1 MNTTCLARWLCP
13 LLVALCMHLAPA
25 TAAPA
30 DAGGVTVN
38 ATFAPHA
45 SEPGLGELTFE
56 LRDAATA
63 QPLEYGSRRLAGW
76 LQRSPKT
83 LADGELAC
91 SDKVRALASQ
101 GIGRRAAVDFNTY
114 SLVTVNDDR
123 TVAFINPFLGL
134 NNAKLEAVV
143 RLPGDATARLHHPR
157 AHELWIAMREADAV
171 VVIDTDTR
179 QIKRSHAFAAGSAP
193 QTLALAGG
201 AVWVGFAGRDQ
212 WLRFDSSASQVPD
225 LRIEAEPTTR
235 LAASPDGRHL
245 IGLHA
250 RGLTVLDTAS
260 AATHRTRLPDAPVDA
275 AWSELA
281 QRWLVTA
288 VAGPAGGSVHS
299 VDTERGHV
307 EATTALAAPASALIA
322 LDGGRHA
329 VALMTNASAAVID
342 VATPR
347 VLQTV
352 RVVPGASELTSS
364 AAFVYAHSP
373 TRGAATLFSLADA
386 RLGRASPI
394 DIAIGT
400 PGGAAGASAALG
412 LAANTPDGA
421 GMLLANAS
429 DGQVYQYAEGM
440 MAPIGSFSNYR
451 RSARALVLVH
461 HGFEPI
467 GAGRYRATVRHA
479 SGGAHELVLS
489 GVAPRFANCLKIALP
504 DVPDAKREALAARP
518 LAALVGIERNPA
530 GDTLRVDIRLDDAA
544 AKTPLA
550 RVPDLILLA
559 FDKRSGW
566 QRRLRRVEGEPGRY
580 SATLPAAASS
590 PAALWQHL
598 ELLVSSATQDMPFGA
613 GWVGTYNGAAP

>member
-1 MNTTCLARWLCP
+1 MNTRCLALWFRALP
-13 LLVALCMHLAPA
+13 IALCLHTA
-25 TAAPA
+25 TAAAA
-30 DAGGVTVN
+30 DAGGVTVS
-38 ATFAPHA
+38 ASFTPHA

-56 LRDAATA
+56 LRDTATA
-63 QPLEYGSRRLAGW
+63 QPLEYGGRRLAGW

-143 RLPGDATARLHHPR
+143 RLPGDVTAQLHHPR
-157 AHELWIAMREADAV
+157 AHELWIAMREADV
-171 VVIDTDTR
+171 VVVVDTDTQ
-179 QIKRSHAFAAGSAP
+179 QIKRSHVFAAGSAP
-193 QTLALAGG
+193 QALALAGS
-201 AVWVGFAGRDQ
+201 AVWVAFGGRDQ
-212 WLRFDSSASQVPD
+212 WLRFDGGGSEVPD
-225 LRIEAEPTTR
+225 QRVEAQPTTR

-250 RGLTVLDTAS
+250 RGFTVFETAD
-260 AATHRTRLPDAPVDA
+260 AATLHTRLPDAPVDA

-288 VAGPAGGSVHS
+288 TAGPASGRLYW
-299 VDTERGHV
+299 VDAGRGHV
-307 EATTALAAPASALIA
+307 ESTTDLAAPASALIA
-322 LDGGRHA
+322 LDVGRHA
-329 VALMTNASAAVID
+329 VALMTNATAAVID
-342 VATPR
+342 VATPQ
-347 VLQTV
+347 VVQTV
-352 RVVPGASELTSS
+352 RVVPGASELASS

-386 RLGRASPI
+386 RAGRASPI

-400 PGGAAGASAALG
+400 PGAAAGASGALG
-412 LAANTPDGA
+412 LAANTPDGS

-451 RSARALVLVH
+451 RSARALVLVN
-461 HGFEPI
+461 HGFEPV

-479 SGGAHELVLS
+479 TGGAHELVLS

-518 LAALVGIERNPA
+518 HVALMGLERSRT
-530 GDTLRVDIRLDDAA
+530 GDTLRVHIRLEDSV
-544 AKTPLA
+544 AKTPLGH
-550 RVPDLILLA
+550 VPDLILLA

-566 QRRLRRVEGEPGRY
+566 QRRLHLVEGEPGRY
-580 SATLPAAASS
+580 SATLSASASS
-590 PAALWQHL
+590 PTEAWQRL

-613 GWVGTYNGAAP
+613 GWVGVYDRSAR